1 MATAA
6 AREREVVGRDEELAT
21 VRAFLAEVERLPSAV
36 FIEGVAGI
44 GKTTLWRAGAA
55 EAQEAGYRV
64 LSARPAEAES
74 HVSYAGLRDVFDPV
88 LDRVVAELPPPQRR
102 ALEIALLLRE
112 AEEDAPD
119 QAAIAF
125 AVLGA
130 LRAIADTPVL
140 VAVDDLQWLDGPSA
154 FALRFAARRLRDEQI
169 GFLLSIR
176 TGGDRDVAAPL
187 GSLLSQERTRHVPV
201 GALSLGALHHLLQ
214 TRLPVVLSR
223 PTLQRVHETS
233 GGNPFFA
240 LELARALHQRGAEV
254 PAGEP
259 LPVPGEL
266 RELLRA
272 RLAALPRETEDAL
285 LFAAAMPQPRVEVVA
300 AALEADPLPS
310 LRGGIEAELIEL
322 EGDRIRFTHPLFAS
336 AVYSGTDEDRRRE
349 IHRRLAAVITDAE
362 ERARHLAL
370 GTKGVN
376 PDVASALDDAARTAR
391 SRGAPQAA
399 AELSELA
406 FRLTPDSDAEAA
418 HRRRI
423 DAGAA
428 HFEAGDTLRALTL
441 FAEALESARSAPER
455 AVSLVRLAWVNHWA
469 GDQRLAVEL
478 FRECLA
484 EGGADAA
491 LRMDAHDGLA
501 NSLFFLREN
510 LADALS
516 HSREAARLA
525 KKRGNQAA
533 LAVALGT
540 QGMIE
545 AVLGRPEAR
554 RTLRSAVAIEE
565 PALDIPQ
572 VMKRPSFQL
581 DVARVWSDDLDA
593 ARADME
599 DIRQRAVLHGDES
612 SLPFVLTYLSLA
624 ECLSGRL
631 EQALRTAEEGD
642 EVALTAGQ
650 EIGRAFASSARALA
664 ASCLG
669 QEEAARSAARVALD
683 LAERGA
689 MFAETTS
696 LWALGLLELALDK
709 PADAHKR
716 LGPLVERVEAAGI
729 GEPGSIRFVID
740 DVEALVAL
748 GDVERARIILQQYE
762 ERARRLGR
770 RSALAACARCRGL
783 LAAAEGDLD
792 GALAFFDTAL
802 ESYSKL
808 PLPLERARTLL
819 ALGAAQRKG
828 KQRRAARATLEQA
841 RELFDQLG
849 ASLWSER
856 ARAEL
861 RRISGRAPSRGEL
874 TGSEQRVAELVAEGR
889 TNKEVAAVLHLTE
902 RTVEGT
908 LSRVYAKV
916 GVRSRAELARRWA
929 DRQT

>member
-1 MATAA
+1 
-6 AREREVVGRDEELAT
+6 

-36 FIEGVAGI
+36 FIEGEAGI
-44 GKTTLWRAGAA
+44 GKTTLWRAGTA
-55 EAQEAGYRV
+55 EAQEVGYRV
-64 LSARPAEAES
+64 LPARPAEAES
-74 HVSYAGLRDVFDPV
+74 QVSYAGLRDLFDPV
-88 LDRVVAELPPPQRR
+88 LELVVAELPPPQRR

-154 FALRFAARRLRDEQI
+154 FALRFAARRLRGEPI

-176 TGGDRDVAAPL
+176 TGGDRDLAA
-187 GSLLSQERTRHVPV
+187 GARSLLSEERTRHMSVR
-201 GALSLGALHHLLQ
+201 ALSLGALHHLLQ

-266 RELLRA
+266 LELLRA
-272 RLAALPRETEDAL
+272 RLAALPRETEDVL
-285 LFAAAMPQPRVEVVA
+285 LFVAAMPQPRVDVVA
-300 AALEADPLPS
+300 AALEADPIPS
-310 LRGGIEAELIEL
+310 LRLAVDAELIEL
-322 EGDRIRFTHPLFAS
+322 EGERIRFTHPLFAS
-336 AVYSGTDEDRRRE
+336 AVYSGTDEHRRRE

-370 GTKGVN
+370 GTKGVD

-406 FRLTPDSDAEAA
+406 FRLTPDGDAAAA
-418 HRRRI
+418 HRRRL

-428 HFEAGDTLRALTL
+428 HFEAGDTVRALTL
-441 FAEALESARSAPER
+441 FAEARESARSAPER
-455 AVSLVRLAWVNHWA
+455 AVSLLRLAWVNHWA

-484 EGGADAA
+484 KGRADAA
-491 LRMDAHDGLA
+491 LRMEAHDGLA

-510 LADALS
+510 LTDALS
-516 HSREAARLA
+516 HSRSAARLA
-525 KKRGNQAA
+525 KERGDRAA

-554 RTLRSAVAIEE
+554 RTFRSAVAIEE

-572 VMKRPSFQL
+572 VMKRPSFQF
-581 DVARVWSDDLDA
+581 DVARVWGDDLDA

-612 SLPFVLTYLSLA
+612 SLPFILTYLSLA

-631 EQALRTAEEGD
+631 EQALRVAEEGD

-669 QEEAARSAARVALD
+669 QEEAARSAAQVALD
-683 LAERGA
+683 LAERGT

-709 PADAHKR
+709 PADAHER

-729 GEPGSIRFVID
+729 GEPGSIRFVIE

-748 GDVERARIILQQYE
+748 GDLDRARVILEQYE

-770 RSALAACARCRGL
+770 RSALAACARCHGL
-783 LAAAEGDLD
+783 LAAAEGDMD
-792 GALAFFDTAL
+792 GALALFHTAL
-802 ESYSKL
+802 ESYSAL
-808 PLPLERARTLL
+808 PLPLDRARTLL

-828 KQRRAARATLEQA
+828 KQRRAARETLEQA
-841 RELFDQLG
+841 GELFDQLG

-861 RRISGRAPSRGEL
+861 RRIGGRAPSRGEL
-874 TGSEQRVAELVAEGR
+874 TASERRVAELVAEGR